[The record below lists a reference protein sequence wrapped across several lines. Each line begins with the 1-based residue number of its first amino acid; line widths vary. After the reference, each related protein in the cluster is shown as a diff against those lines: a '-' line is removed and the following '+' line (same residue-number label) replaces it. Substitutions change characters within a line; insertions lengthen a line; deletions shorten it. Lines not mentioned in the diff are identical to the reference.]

1 MQAFFSNFFQRP
13 SHPVWN
19 ALRLGMVSLLRTR
32 PALQLL
38 ATRGP
43 WAAKTK
49 HDGSPQPTA
58 RFRSVAPNRSGVIAE
73 PSIELH
79 QRVGSIFLVIG
90 RKILPIAP
98 YFSSPHVE

>member
-49 HDGSPQPTA
+49 HDGPPQPTA
-58 RFRSVAPNRSGVIAE
+58 RFRSVAPNRSGVYSRTEDRAASTRRQHI
-73 PSIELH
+73 PGHRTKDTPDSPLL
-79 QRVGSIFLVIG
+79 FLAA
-90 RKILPIAP
+90 R
-98 YFSSPHVE
+98 